1 MIVQEPICCSAK
13 DLECV
18 KKLDVNSS
26 SCLKPCSGLHV
37 TSFSKTAAPNGLEN
51 LAPLLKDYDKY
62 KKITE
67 YPRGQSGNYANNND
81 NEIMSS
87 GMLDK
92 GISPLQRTRTLC
104 PFLAHFAESYPN
116 I

>member
-1 MIVQEPICCSAK
+1 M
-13 DLECV
+13 ECV

-67 YPRGQSGNYANNND
+67 YPRGQTGNYANNND
-81 NEIMSS
+81 NETSWPYFRVKLS
-87 GMLDK
+87 
-92 GISPLQRTRTLC
+92 C
-104 PFLAHFAESYPN
+104 VFLMFA
-116 I
+116 

>member
-1 MIVQEPICCSAK
+1 M
-13 DLECV
+13 

-26 SCLKPCSGLHV
+26 SCLKPCSGLIV

-92 GISPLQRTRTLC
+92 GISPLQRTHTLC
-104 PFLAHFAESYPN
+104 PFLTYPN